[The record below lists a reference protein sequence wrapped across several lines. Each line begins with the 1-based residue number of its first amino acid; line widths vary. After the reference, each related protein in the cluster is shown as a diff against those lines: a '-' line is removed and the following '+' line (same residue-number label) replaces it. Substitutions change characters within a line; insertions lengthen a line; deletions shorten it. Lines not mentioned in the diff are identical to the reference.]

1 MFTAVSVCS
10 NPLSHPIRKTKERGD
25 TVMSTVKKKAAPKAA
40 VSTKVK
46 AEVKKAVSKTNGKAK
61 SNGHGVDLYAALHEH
76 FGFDSFKGT
85 QEAVINNLLA
95 GNDTFVIMPT
105 GGGKS
110 LCYQLPALVSEG
122 VAIIVSPLIALMK
135 NQVDLVRSYS
145 SKDDVAHFLNS
156 TLTKKEIRE
165 VHDDLK
171 SGRTKML
178 YVAPETLTKEENIEF
193 FSDLTL
199 SFFAVDE
206 AHCISEWGH
215 DFRPEYRRLRE
226 MMDQI
231 NPNIPVIAL
240 TATATPKVQSD
251 IVKNLDL
258 RNPDIFI
265 SSFNRSNL
273 YYEIQPKI
281 KKEQTVKNIVKFISQ
296 HKGKSGIIY
305 TLNRKTTEELA
316 DLLMANGIKAV
327 AYHAG
332 LDSKLRAQRQDL
344 FLNEDVQVIVATI
357 AFGMGIDKPDIRFV
371 IHFNIPKSIE
381 NYYQETGRAGRDG
394 MEGKCIL
401 YYSHKDVSK
410 LEHLMR
416 DKPLSERE
424 VGAQLIQETVAFAE
438 SSVCR
443 RKILMH
449 YFGEE
454 YPKENCGNCDNCLHP
469 KEKIEAKDE
478 AVQLLKV
485 VKALDGRFPAE
496 YVIPVTIGR
505 LTPQIQMYR
514 HDQLPEFGIG
524 KQQPDHYWNSLVR
537 QLLLHGLLQKDI
549 EEYGLLKFTKEG
561 EAFLKKPKSF
571 KIVLNNLYEEANE
584 DDEEGTD
591 AGGSGTATDEQL
603 FELLK
608 ELRQKEAK
616 KKGLPPFVIFLENS
630 LQDMATLYP
639 TTLEELEKCQ
649 GVSKGKAIRYG
660 KPFVELIT
668 SYVEE
673 NDIVKPEEF
682 VMKSVVNKSGNKVF
696 IIQNIDKRIPLETIA
711 KNKGWRIDEML
722 EEMETIAASGTKLR
736 LDYAIDEWLDE
747 YEQEEIIDYFKGC
760 TTSDLKVAQQEL
772 EDGNY
777 SWEQLK
783 IMRIKFL
790 SEYGM

>member
-1 MFTAVSVCS
+1 MTSV
-10 NPLSHPIRKTKERGD
+10 KQ
-25 TVMSTVKKKAAPKAA
+25 KKAPATKSSSAGSKSSSGKISPQKHSAA
-40 VSTKVK
+40 SL
-46 AEVKKAVSKTNGKAK
+46 KKA
-61 SNGHGVDLYAALHEH
+61 LQQH
-76 FGFDSFKGT
+76 FGFDQFKGT
-85 QEAVINNLLA
+85 QEAVIQRLLS
-95 GNDTFVIMPT
+95 GQDTFVIMPT

-110 LCYQLPALVSEG
+110 LCYQLPAMVSEG

-156 TLTKKEIRE
+156 TLSKKEIRE
-165 VHDDLK
+165 VHEDLL

-178 YVAPETLTKEENIEF
+178 YVAPETLTKQENLDF
-193 FSDLTL
+193 FNELNI

-226 MMDQI
+226 MMDEI
-231 NPNIPVIAL
+231 SPNVPVIAL

-251 IVKNLDL
+251 ILKNLGL
-258 RNPDIFI
+258 RQPKIFI

-273 YYEIQPKI
+273 YYEILPKI
-281 KKEQTVKNIVKFISQ
+281 KKEDTIKSIVKFISQ
-296 HKGKSGIIY
+296 NKGKSGIIY

-316 DLLMANGIKAV
+316 EVLMANNIKAV

-332 LDSKLRAQRQDL
+332 LDSKLRAERQDQ

-394 MEGKCIL
+394 MEGKCLL

-424 VGAQLIQETVAFAE
+424 IGAQLIQETVAFAE

-443 RKILMH
+443 RHILLH
-449 YFGEE
+449 YFGEV
-454 YPKENCGNCDNCLHP
+454 YDKELCGNCDNCRHP
-469 KEKIEAKDE
+469 KEKTEAKEE
-478 AVQLLKV
+478 AVTVLKT
-485 VKALDGRFPAE
+485 VKALDERFTAE
-496 YVIPVTIGR
+496 YTISVIMGI
-505 LTPQIQMYR
+505 LTPQIKMYR
-514 HDQLPEFGIG
+514 HDELSVFGNG
-524 KQQPDHYWNSLVR
+524 KEQQPHLWNSLVR
-537 QLLLHGLLQKDI
+537 QLLLHGMLKKDI
-549 EEYGLLKFTKEG
+549 EEYGVLKMTPEG

-571 KIVLNNLYEEANE
+571 KIVLNNLFEEANAD
-584 DDEEGTD
+584 DDEGND
-591 AGGSGTATDEQL
+591 AGNQGAAADEQL
-603 FELLK
+603 FEMLK
-608 ELRQKEAK
+608 ELRLKEAK
-616 KKGLPPFVIFLENS
+616 KKALPPFVIFLENS

-649 GVSKGKAIRYG
+649 GVSKGKALRYG
-660 KPFVELIT
+660 KPFVELIAT
-668 SYVEE
+668 YVAE
-673 NDIVKPEEF
+673 NDIEKPEEF
-682 VMKSVVNKSGNKVF
+682 VMKSVVNKGGNKVYL
-696 IIQNIDKRIPLETIA
+696 IQNIDKRIPLETIA
-711 KNKGWRIDEML
+711 KNKGWRMDEML

-736 LDYAIDEWLDE
+736 LDYAIDEWKDE
-747 YEQEEIIDYFKGC
+747 YEQDEIIGYFKSC
-760 TTSDLKVAQQEL
+760 TTSDLRVAQQEL
-772 EDGNY
+772 ENGNY
-777 SWEQLK
+777 NWEQLK